1 MDPWAFIA
9 TSMPFATPT
18 PAAPLGSPADIRDIV
33 PPQPYFLGI
42 GAIWLVLGALCL
54 VLAGWLLWHYFFRN
68 RKRRQ
73 PPRISP
79 RALAEQ
85 RLAALERQLDSL
97 DARLFGGEVCE
108 VLRAYIGAQYGLHPE
123 RQTSPEFLESMAG
136 SPAFTASQHGLL
148 AEFLEQC
155 DLLKFARQEASLD
168 AKRRLL
174 AQAREFVNTAA
185 LPVPNQAALA
195 ARA

>member
-1 MDPWAFIA
+1 
-9 TSMPFATPT
+9 MPLPSP
-18 PAAPLGSPADIRDIV
+18 PAAQPSGSPADIRDIV
-33 PPQPYFLGI
+33 PPQPYFLSGWW
-42 GAIWLVLGALCL
+42 IWIALGALCL
-54 VLAGWLLWHYFFRN
+54 VVAGWVLWRYFLRD
-68 RKRRQ
+68 RLRRP

-79 RALAEQ
+79 RALAEL
-85 RLAALERQLDSL
+85 RLTELERQLDTL

-123 RQTSPEFLESMAG
+123 RQTSPEFLESVAG
-136 SPAFTASQHGLL
+136 SPVFTASQHGLL
-148 AEFLEQC
+148 AEFLDQC

-174 AQAREFVNTAA
+174 AQAREFVQTAA
-185 LPVPNQAALA
+185 LPLPTQAALA

>member
-1 MDPWAFIA
+1 MDTWALIA
-9 TSMPFATPT
+9 SAMPLPSP
-18 PAAPLGSPADIRDIV
+18 PAAQPSGSPADIRDIV
-33 PPQPYFLGI
+33 PPQPYFLSGWW
-42 GAIWLVLGALCL
+42 IWIALGALCL
-54 VLAGWLLWHYFFRN
+54 AVAGWVLWRYFLRD
-68 RKRRQ
+68 RLRRP

-79 RALAEQ
+79 RALAEL
-85 RLAALERQLDSL
+85 RLTELERQLDTL

-123 RQTSPEFLESMAG
+123 RQTSPEFLESVAG
-136 SPAFTASQHGLL
+136 SPVFTASQHGLL
-148 AEFLEQC
+148 AEFLDQC

-174 AQAREFVNTAA
+174 AQAREFVQTAA
-185 LPVPNQAALA
+185 LPLPTQAALA

>member
-1 MDPWAFIA
+1 MNSWAFIA
-9 TSMPFATPT
+9 TSMPFPS
-18 PAAPLGSPADIRDIV
+18 PAAAPPGSPADIRDIV

-42 GAIWLVLGALCL
+42 GAIWLALGALCL
-54 VLAGWLLWHYFFRN
+54 VLAGWALWRYFLRD
-68 RKRRQ
+68 RMRRP

-79 RALAEQ
+79 RALAEA
-85 RLAALERQLDSL
+85 RLSELERQLDAL

-155 DLLKFARQEASLD
+155 DLLKFARHEASLE

-185 LPVPNQAALA
+185 VPLPSQAALA

>member
-1 MDPWAFIA
+1 VEPWAFIA

-18 PAAPLGSPADIRDIV
+18 PAADIRDIV
-33 PPQPYFLGI
+33 PPQPYLLP
-42 GAIWLVLGALCL
+42 GAWIWLALGAVCL
-54 VLAGWLLWHYFFRN
+54 LLAGWVFWRYFLRD
-68 RKRRQ
+68 RMRRP

-79 RALAEQ
+79 RALAEA
-85 RLAALERQLDSL
+85 RLAELERQLESL

-155 DLLKFARQEASLD
+155 DLLKFARHEASLD

-174 AQAREFVNTAA
+174 AQAREFVNTTAVP
-185 LPVPNQAALA
+185 LPAQGALA